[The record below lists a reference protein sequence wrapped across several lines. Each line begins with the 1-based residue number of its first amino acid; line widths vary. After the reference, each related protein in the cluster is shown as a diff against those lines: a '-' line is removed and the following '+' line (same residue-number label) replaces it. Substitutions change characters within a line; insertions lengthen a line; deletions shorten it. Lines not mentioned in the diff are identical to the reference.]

1 MNKVLEYII
10 RAKDATARGLSSASG
25 RLRNF
30 AKVVGTNLMNI
41 QAGFSMAMQVIGAVG
56 KFIAR
61 TIQESFKFE
70 KALVNFKT
78 LLGSID
84 NAKAHV
90 EELKKF
96 ASETPLTF
104 DDLSSASRLLLS
116 FGSNVNDIMPS
127 LKMLGDIALGD
138 SQRFQ
143 GLALVFAQVKSQGKL
158 MGQDLLQMIN
168 QGFNPLTIISQET
181 GVAMSELKDMMSEG
195 AITFEMVEAAM
206 KKVTSEGGIFH
217 NALKDASQTG
227 EGLTSTLKDKLNES
241 LRQIGDTFAETAK
254 GGMTD
259 FINKLDELNRNGTI
273 QHWAEGA
280 VNAIQGVGYALY
292 GVNKGLKWVLDKSGI
307 SDAVSAIDGTL
318 VGIVS
323 AATAGLGGGGWA
335 GAAEAFD
342 ERLFHFVST
351 YGYYHKDWANKKR
364 WENITAGARYNPMLT
379 NTEDALRAQGWEKS
393 EPQYN
398 WIGDSLV
405 HTHNV
410 WRRGDEEK
418 IMPEA
423 STEAEQKAAREAEAL
438 KEEQIK
444 AEEEAYE
451 KERTLQE
458 MMAEA
463 KAKEEEKIAAKKAEA
478 EKKAAEAAER
488 ARAKAEAAAERERK
502 KAEEAAIRQAEREA
516 EAKRILLEK
525 LEQEREA
532 AEERL
537 HQKNLTRLRD
547 ELAVAEGKEGDAHG
561 RLLEAR
567 NRLSQAWGWYRDPSS
582 MQAYIDEHMAQQA
595 AEVQFEKDFIKLKD
609 KYRDWSSI
617 EMGKLSAHDE
627 AVRQVALAKEAEAQA
642 KKDLAAI
649 AKNTQDLAVKLDELM
664 SLKDG
669 AA

>member
-61 TIQESFKFE
+61 TIEESFKFE

-116 FGSNVNDIMPS
+116 FGSNVKDIMPS

-158 MGQDLLQMIN
+158 MGQDLLQMVN

-254 GGMTD
+254 GGLTD
-259 FINKLDELNRNGTI
+259 FINKLDELNRNGSI
-273 QHWAEGA
+273 QQWAEGA
-280 VNAIQGVGYALY
+280 SNAIQGIGYALNS
-292 GVNKGLKWVLDKSGI
+292 VWKGTKWVFGKLTEMEGYRILSGEA
-307 SDAVSAIDGTL
+307 SDEERERKEIAEGLRYDPTL
-318 VGIVS
+318 TDPEEI
-323 AATAGLGGGGWA
+323 
-335 GAAEAFD
+335 
-342 ERLFHFVST
+342 
-351 YGYYHKDWANKKR
+351 
-364 WENITAGARYNPMLT
+364 
-379 NTEDALRAQGWEKS
+379 LRAQGWKRWGRRE
-393 EPQYN
+393 ER
-398 WIGDSLV
+398 IGDEMV
-405 HTHNV
+405 WTHNV
-410 WRRGDEEK
+410 WGKDGEVK
-418 IMPEA
+418 LMPEP
-423 STEAEQKAAREAEAL
+423 STQARIKELKEAEVKREAEEKA
-438 KEEQIK
+438 
-444 AEEEAYE
+444 AEEAAE

-502 KAEEAAIRQAEREA
+502 KAEEEAIRQAEREA

-595 AEVQFEKDFIKLKD
+595 AEVQFEKDFRKLKD
-609 KYRDWSSI
+609 KYRDWASI

-627 AVRQVALAKEAEAQA
+627 AVRQVAFAKEAEAQA

-649 AKNTQDLAVKLDELM
+649 AKNTEDLAAKLDELM

>member
-158 MGQDLLQMIN
+158 MGQDLLQMVN
-168 QGFNPLTIISQET
+168 QGFNPLTIISKET
-181 GVAMSELKDMMSEG
+181 GVAMSELKDMMAEG
-195 AITFEMVEAAM
+195 AISFEMVEAAM

-217 NALKDASQTG
+217 NALKDASLTG
-227 EGLTSTLKDKLNES
+227 EGLTSTLKDKLSES

-259 FINKLDELNRNGTI
+259 FINKLDELNKNGTI
-273 QHWAEGA
+273 QKWAQGA
-280 VNAIQGVGYALY
+280 SNAIQGIGYSIY
-292 GVNKGLKWVLDKSGI
+292 GLGKGFNWLLDKTGI
-307 SDAVSAIDGTL
+307 SDVGSVIDGAIT
-318 VGIVS
+318 GGW
-323 AATAGLGGGGWA
+323 AAASAGLKGGGWA
-335 GAAEAFD
+335 GAGKAWRENF
-342 ERLFHFVST
+342 F
-351 YGYYHKDWANKKR
+351 GYIGSNGHYWKDWGNRHWWAN
-364 WENITAGARYNPMLT
+364 ETAGMRYDPMLT
-379 NTEDALRAQGWEKS
+379 NTGDALRAQGWEENGWNYTNK
-393 EPQYN
+393 N
-398 WIGDSLV
+398 GVWV
-405 HTHNV
+405 RTHQV
-410 WRRGDEEK
+410 WRKGDEEK
-418 IMPEA
+418 LMPIADPEGEA
-423 STEAEQKAAREAEAL
+423 AAKAAKEAKEKADAEAKAA
-438 KEEQIK
+438 KE
-444 AEEEAYE
+444 AAE

-478 EKKAAEAAER
+478 AKKAAEEAE
-488 ARAKAEAAAERERK
+488 KARK
-502 KAEEAAIRQAEREA
+502 KAEAEAIRQAEKEA
-516 EAKRILLEK
+516 EAKKRLLEK
-525 LEQEREA
+525 LEAEREA

-537 HQKNLTRLRD
+537 HQKNLSRLQE
-547 ELAVAEGKEGDAHG
+547 ELSVAQGKSNDAHG

-582 MQAYIDEHMAQQA
+582 MQAYIDEHMAQKA
-595 AEVQFEKDFIKLKD
+595 AEVQFEKDFRKLKD

-627 AVRQVALAKEAEAQA
+627 AVRQVAFAKEAEAQA

-649 AKNTQDLAVKLDELM
+649 AKNTEDLAAKLDELM